1 MTKRIDYTNGT
12 RCFYAT
18 PTGLK
23 IGAKGKVMPVS
34 NVLAAMDKGEARRLR
49 KALRAA
55 GETAKA
61 AAPRK

>member
-1 MTKRIDYTNGT
+1 
-12 RCFYAT
+12 
-18 PTGLK
+18 
-23 IGAKGKVMPVS
+23 MPVS